1 MSGFWTAFVAGIAS
15 GIVLAI
21 LGVLIRTLLR
31 RRSAGESPKL
41 RTKEL
46 RPLVAVAIG
55 FALIFIDIFLIAD
68 KGTLMAIGGMV
79 LLWSAFAF
87 LWD

>member
-21 LGVLIRTLLR
+21 LGVLIRRLVQ
-31 RRSAGESPKL
+31 RRSAGEPLKL

-46 RPLVAVAIG
+46 RPLVAIAIG
-55 FALIFIDIFLIAD
+55 FALIFIDIFAIAD
-68 KGTLMAIGGMV
+68 GGFLMGLGGMI
-79 LLWSAFAF
+79 LL
-87 LWD
+87 